1 LALSLVFFL
10 TLQCGFFNRRQH
22 EKLLREK
29 RESAGLPLSDDEVL
43 NACLENGGDDKTD
56 PPRIGVQTTAAA
68 SCGSTTLTV
77 GRHVIP
83 VNTTTVKRN
92 PYRRL
97 TTTRSMSVDLGAR
110 EKY

>member
-1 LALSLVFFL
+1 LALPLVFFL

-56 PPRIGVQTTAAA
+56 LPHRGSNNGGGFLRVDDADGGA
-68 SCGSTTLTV
+68 SRDPSEYDNGETESVPSLDDYKEHV
-77 GRHVIP
+77 GRF
-83 VNTTTVKRN
+83 
-92 PYRRL
+92 
-97 TTTRSMSVDLGAR
+97 GAR